1 MMSLEIQPQYLA
13 EDDDASDNMDGAEGL
28 GLHQDEDIEEEYGE
42 EAMGEAE
49 FSKIKKEKIFMPI
62 DYTKRKTKIVCT
74 LGYVNF
80 CNFFNFNLLDP
91 PLLKLIK
98 S

>member
-28 GLHQDEDIEEEYGE
+28 GLNQDENIEEEYGE

-80 CNFFNFNLLDP
+80 CNFFNFYFQTFLF
-91 PLLKLIK
+91 
-98 S
+98 

>member
-13 EDDDASDNMDGAEGL
+13 EDDESADMDGAEGL
-28 GLHQDEDIEEEYGE
+28 GLNQDENIDEEYGE
-42 EAMGEAE
+42 EALGEAE

-74 LGYVNF
+74 LGYVKF
-80 CNFFNFNLLDP
+80 CNFYNFYF
-91 PLLKLIK
+91 
-98 S
+98 